1 MLLSILKVYFQS
13 ALNHYQLIIYIILH
27 NAQFIYFCGVCDICV
42 TLINYSGDRG
52 EDVVCIEIHQK
63 SDFFVH

>member
-27 NAQFIYFCGVCDICV
+27 NAKFIYFCGVCDICV
-42 TLINYSGDRG
+42 TLINYSGDRDK
-52 EDVVCIEIHQK
+52 DVVGVEINQK

>member
-27 NAQFIYFCGVCDICV
+27 NAKFIYFCGICDVCV
-42 TLINYSGDRG
+42 TLISYTRDRC
-52 EDVVCIEIHQK
+52 EDVVCIEIHQEAYLL
-63 SDFFVH
+63 VH